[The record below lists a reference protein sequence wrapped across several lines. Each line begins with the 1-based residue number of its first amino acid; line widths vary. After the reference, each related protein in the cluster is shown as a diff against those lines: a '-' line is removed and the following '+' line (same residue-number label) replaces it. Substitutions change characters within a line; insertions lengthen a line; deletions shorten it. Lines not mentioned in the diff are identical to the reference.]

1 MMCFCSTFKIHRNT
15 IWLRIKAERTQ
26 AGKPASLTSVKS
38 SESQPV
44 FSADEETRFVA
55 HAVALSLYGFPI
67 TTFDL
72 RSTVNAYS
80 DRICRKVPRFKNN
93 FPGSDWAYGF
103 MKRYSTL
110 ISQRTAK
117 NITKARASTD
127 DKVIEDFFTN
137 LEKEITGIEPKNIW
151 NYDETN
157 LVDNPGCKKVITKRG
172 AKYPE

>member
-1 MMCFCSTFKIHRNT
+1 MPRKYVRKLGSRPYKNYTEAQLNDRNT

-26 AGKPASLTSVKS
+26 ADKPASLTSVKS
-38 SESQPV
+38 SGSQPV

-72 RSTVNAYS
+72 QSTVKAYS

-103 MKRYSTL
+103 MKRYS
-110 ISQRTAK
+110 QRTAK
-117 NITKARASTD
+117 NIT
-127 DKVIEDFFTN
+127 
-137 LEKEITGIEPKNIW
+137 
-151 NYDETN
+151 
-157 LVDNPGCKKVITKRG
+157 
-172 AKYPE
+172 